1 MILIKIDRESATPIY
16 QQIVQELIRL
26 IENGTLEHR
35 ARLPSS
41 RELAKKLGINRST
54 VNHAYLELL
63 AVGSV
68 ESRPGSYTSIRK
80 RPQVVAANP

>member
-26 IENGTLEHR
+26 IENGALEHG

-41 RELAKKLGINRST
+41 R
-54 VNHAYLELL
+54 
-63 AVGSV
+63 
-68 ESRPGSYTSIRK
+68 
-80 RPQVVAANP
+80 